1 MTEITRVPLKPVA
14 KGSLTKLWLGVIAA
28 IAIGGGLALAA
39 VPINWNKVEV
49 IEEIAAKE
57 PGGKPQ
63 RLTIETLVEGTG
75 PTAEEGQIV
84 FVKYR
89 GLLAE
94 DETVFDEYRPVTLPV
109 EGVFPEGAPFPVV
122 EGQTIDGFFKGLQRV
137 QKGGTYKLYIPSD
150 LGYGDMPRPGSPIP
164 PGADLIFEM
173 EIMDIM
179 SEEQFQVG
187 MGVLQQAIEANRPQG
202 PQGAPPGF

>member
-14 KGSLTKLWLGVIAA
+14 KGSLTKLWLGVFAA
-28 IAIGGGLALAA
+28 IVIGA
-39 VPINWNKVEV
+39 VVAVASAPINWNKVEV
-49 IEEIAAKE
+49 IEEVAASE
-57 PGGKPQ
+57 EGGRPKQ
-63 RLTIETLVEGTG
+63 LTIETVVEGTG
-75 PTAEEGQIV
+75 PTAEIGQVV

-109 EGVFPEGAPFPVV
+109 EGIFPEGAPFPVL

-137 QKGGTYKLYIPSD
+137 QKGGQYKLFIPSE
-150 LGYGDMPRPGSPIP
+150 LGYGNDPRPGSPIP

-173 EIMDIM
+173 EVMDII
-179 SEEQFQVG
+179 SQEQFQVG
-187 MGVLQQAIEANRPQG
+187 MSILQQAFEANQPG
-202 PQGAPPGF
+202 PPPGLGR